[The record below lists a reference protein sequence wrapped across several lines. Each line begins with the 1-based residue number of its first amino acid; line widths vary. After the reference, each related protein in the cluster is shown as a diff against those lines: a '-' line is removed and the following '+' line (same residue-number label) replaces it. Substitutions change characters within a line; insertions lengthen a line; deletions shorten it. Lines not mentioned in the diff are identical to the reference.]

1 MAKVR
6 VEVLRG
12 QVDYSHAGEKIEVD
26 SAYVERLVNDGFV
39 KVLEVPAEPEKQVE
53 PEPPA
58 EPTKP
63 ASKTKEK
70 TK

>member
-39 KVLEVPAEPEKQVE
+39 KVLEAPA
-53 PEPPA
+53 
-58 EPTKP
+58 KP
-63 ASKTKEK
+63 ASKAKEK